1 MVASTDIEISV
12 ENGFISFF
20 DKLDQSDDR
29 LIRLFDRSRNE
40 GDAIYTCHG
49 KDALWVAEH
58 VYGTNTVLKYYGGKS
73 QPSVSLKQAA
83 ANEMIKDLLLKRNF
97 KIEVWECDNRMWSI
111 SKKASPGN
119 LRQVEDML
127 FSNSDLT
134 AAPVVACINVEYEDN
149 QKVLLIIRLDFN
161 F

>member
-1 MVASTDIEISV
+1 MVASPDIEISV

-20 DKLDQSDDR
+20 DKLDQTDER

-40 GDAIYTCHG
+40 GDVFYTCHG
-49 KDALWVAEH
+49 KDAIWVAEN

-73 QPSVSLKQAA
+73 QQPSVSLKQAT
-83 ANEMIKDLLLKRNF
+83 ANEMIKDLLLKQNF
-97 KIEVWECDNRMWSI
+97 KIEVWECDNRTWLI

-134 AAPVVACINVEYEDN
+134 DAAAPVVACIHMEYEDN
-149 QKVLLIIRLDFN
+149 QKVLFG